1 MLNIDLFFHA
11 AIESNQYLVSA
22 LGGRIFNTA
31 RPDID
36 EEQDKIPYV
45 IVTYEGGSATDDDK
59 DEYIAPL
66 GSATVSIL
74 VVASDRQSLASLTHD
89 IHDVIVGALE
99 DENFQEGFDWE
110 FEIDS
115 CTPSAGA
122 VQYDS
127 SKPCYFQTLTYQC
140 DQSV

>member
-11 AIESNQYLVSA
+11 AIESTPNLVKS

-45 IVTYEGGSATDDDK
+45 IVTYDGGSATDDDK
-59 DEYIAPL
+59 DEYVAPL

-74 VVASDRQSLASLTHD
+74 VVAADRQTRASLTHD
-89 IHDVIVGALE
+89 IHDVIVASLE
-99 DENFQEGFDWE
+99 DEKFQEGFDWE
-110 FEIDS
+110 FEIES

>member
-11 AIESNQYLVSA
+11 AIESTQNLVKS

-36 EEQDKIPYV
+36 EEQDKIPYA
-45 IVTYEGGSATDDDK
+45 IVTYEGGSAADDSKDDD
-59 DEYIAPL
+59 IAPL

-74 VVASDRQSLASLTHD
+74 VVAADRQSLANLTQD
-89 IHDVIVGALE
+89 IHEAVVSALE
-99 DENFQEGFDWE
+99 DEDFQDGYDWS

-115 CTPSAGA
+115 CIPSAGA
-122 VQYDS
+122 VQYDP

-140 DQSV
+140 EQSV